1 MMYLK
6 LSYISLTIIIVA
18 ILLIIGYIANF
29 KSYDLEVAK
38 RKNRILLA
46 SILGWHIYIFAISQT
61 DLLKDFSFPPRFFIF
76 MILPLFIFTG
86 VFLRKQKDSIWIQNI
101 SQHGLIY
108 YQSFRILIET
118 IFIYSVAAKII
129 HPYVTFEG
137 YNYDILFAATAPI
150 MGYLLQK
157 KASKWQTL
165 ALWWNYLG
173 LFVIASILFLF
184 QAVLYFPEIFGSEI
198 IPFPS
203 EFGEYP
209 YVLVAGFLMPSAVF
223 IHVLSIIKLKKAKGV
238 C

>member
-1 MMYLK
+1 MYYSTEWDEYW
-6 LSYISLTIIIVA
+6 SYVGNKKNQRWTWYIV
-18 ILLIIGYIANF
+18 
-29 KSYDLEVAK
+29 E

-46 SILGWHIYIFAISQT
+46 SILGWQIYIFAISQT

-157 KASKWQTL
+157 NANQRTHL
-165 ALWWNYLG
+165 C
-173 LFVIASILFLF
+173 F
-184 QAVLYFPEIFGSEI
+184 Q
-198 IPFPS
+198 
-203 EFGEYP
+203 
-209 YVLVAGFLMPSAVF
+209 
-223 IHVLSIIKLKKAKGV
+223 
-238 C
+238 

>member
-46 SILGWHIYIFAISQT
+46 SILGWQIYIFAIAQT

-108 YQSFRILIET
+108 YQSMRIFIET

-157 KASKWQTL
+157 KC
-165 ALWWNYLG
+165 
-173 LFVIASILFLF
+173 I
-184 QAVLYFPEIFGSEI
+184 
-198 IPFPS
+198 
-203 EFGEYP
+203 
-209 YVLVAGFLMPSAVF
+209 
-223 IHVLSIIKLKKAKGV
+223 
-238 C
+238 